1 MKINEK
7 GRSMI
12 EMLGVLTIIAVLT
25 VGGIAGYSKAMYMFK
40 MNKSIQQITEIV
52 FNVRSLFAN
61 ERDYKGMD
69 VGFLVNMNL
78 VPADMIDSELD
89 WVMLRDALNHA
100 VFLYAGAGYNL
111 QSSGDFQAFGVYI
124 TDINSKREC
133 IDIVTRDWGTVSS
146 GLVFVAVVNNPSGD
160 IDIIE
165 GDVYLGC
172 HGGKQG
178 QSVIACAGG
187 DIIPTPMPLHI
198 AAEACTDKSEIAIKF
213 Y

>member
-12 EMLGVLTIIAVLT
+12 EMLGVLAIIAVLT

-89 WVMLRDALNHA
+89 WVILRDALNHA
-100 VFLYAGAGYNL
+100 VYLNVGYGYDL
-111 QSSGDFQAFGVYI
+111 QHSGDFQALGVYI
-124 TDINSKREC
+124 MEINSKKDC
-133 IDIVTRDWGTVSS
+133 IDIATRDWGTASS

>member
-12 EMLGVLTIIAVLT
+12 EMLGVLAIIAVLT
-25 VGGIAGYSKAMYMFK
+25 VGGIAGYSKAMHKYK
-40 MNKSIQQITEIV
+40 MNKSIQQITDIV
-52 FNVRSLFAN
+52 FNIRSLFAN
-61 ERDYKGMD
+61 ERDYKG
-69 VGFLVNMNL
+69 VNSIFLKNPDLISEGMV
-78 VPADMIDSELD
+78 IDSD
-89 WVMLRDALNHA
+89 MPVLRNALNHVIA
-100 VFLYAGAGYNL
+100 VYSGGGYSL
-111 QSSGDFQAFGVYI
+111 RDEGDYGSFAIYI
-124 TDINSKREC
+124 HDINNKREC
-133 IDIVTRDWGTVSS
+133 VELVTRDWGTVSS